1 MTGAL
6 ANGRI
11 SASYIGLLACLSI
24 ALSACSGGGEDKA
37 GTSAPSAGGSQPTI
51 PVPTPST
58 PSPTPDPEPTP
69 SPSPSP
75 APTPEPEPEPQPA
88 PSDPEPSPTP
98 ANRAPQ
104 ISGTALGSVTVNSS
118 YTFTPAASDPDGD
131 ELMFSIEN
139 KPEWATFDTLSGKL
153 SGTPQQEHVGN
164 YEDIVI
170 SVTDGQATAALPA
183 FTIAVTQASSGKAVT
198 LSWNAPTQ
206 NEDGSAL
213 TDLAGYM
220 IVYGPSSTM
229 LHESVQVDEGL
240 TMYVLEGLSPGT
252 YYFAVKAFNDSGVES
267 GVSNIVS
274 HTVE

>member
-170 SVTDGQATAALPA
+170 SVTDGIASATLPA
-183 FTIAVTQASSGKAVT
+183 FTITVTEPEPGSVT
-198 LSWNAPTQ
+198 LSWVAPTE
-206 NEDGSAL
+206 NTDGSSI
-213 TDLAGYM
+213 TDLAGYR
-220 IVYGPSSTM
+220 IVYGPSASTM
-229 LHESVQVDEGL
+229 YNSANVSNAGV
-240 TMYVLEGLSPGT
+240 TTYTLENLAPGT
-252 YYFAVKAFNDSGVES
+252 YYFALKAYTNSGTES
-267 GVSNIVS
+267 DLSNVVSKVIQ
-274 HTVE
+274 